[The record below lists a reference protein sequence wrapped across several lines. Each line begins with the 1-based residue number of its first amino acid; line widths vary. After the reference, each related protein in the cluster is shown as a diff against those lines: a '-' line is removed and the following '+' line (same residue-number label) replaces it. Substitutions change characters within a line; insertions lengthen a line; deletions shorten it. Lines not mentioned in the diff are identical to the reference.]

1 MVKMVVVEVRDPDGT
16 LVRRVTADEE
26 QFRAALELARG
37 SANDLLTLWIY
48 RIIRGLLAPVDV
60 LRAWTETFTDTTGT
74 SRSQYIKANLGGPA
88 VFNNTINCAN
98 RPWISYG
105 SSSVAPTRTDY
116 KLGSKLGDAVASMS
130 FDEGARTITLTAGWT
145 LAADA
150 VVYEVGLE
158 WEMCV
163 AGCAT
168 CGRVL
173 IDRTVFPDGIAV
185 KAGQTMTV
193 SYVITVP

>member
-1 MVKMVVVEVRDPDGT
+1 MVVVEVRDPDGR
-16 LVRRVTADEE
+16 VVKRVTANEE
-26 QFRAALELARG
+26 LFNASLKLIRG
-37 SANDLLTLWIY
+37 SENDLLTLWIY

-60 LRAWTETFTDTTGT
+60 VRTWAETFTDITGT
-74 SRSQYIKANLGGPA
+74 SRSQNIKVTLGTLA
-88 VFNNTINCAN
+88 AFNNTTNCAN

-105 SSSVAPTRTDY
+105 SSSAAPTRTDFR
-116 KLGSKLGDAVASMS
+116 LGSKLGDAVAAMS
-130 FDEGARTITLTAGWT
+130 FDETARTITLTAGWT
-145 LAADA
+145 LRADA